1 MKILHTADWHAGRQL
16 HGVDRTAEIR
26 EVLEEIAELAQ
37 QQAVDLI
44 LVAGDIYD
52 TKNPSADAE
61 AAVYDFF
68 RTVGSNGIPS
78 VVIAGNHDSPS
89 RLDAVSHLL
98 KLANVHVVGH
108 PKVSSQGGVF
118 DLPIGSETARVAALP
133 FVSERRIVK
142 VAELLDTD
150 PGQWLEKYQQ
160 GMRKLIQ
167 NLTVSFS
174 SEFVNLMLLHT
185 TMDGATLSQSEY
197 VFHCTETYAL
207 DADILPDKLNY
218 AAFGHIHK
226 SQAIKGFAE
235 NAGRYSG
242 SILQL
247 DFGEQGDD
255 KFVYLVDAQ
264 PGKPTELIEAVKL
277 QGGKKLKR
285 LSLELDA
292 MDRKLE
298 DIRSYEGWLK
308 LKLKLDQPRPGLK
321 DRIKAEFPQ
330 VLSVE
335 IELPEQ
341 EVIEEVG
348 VDLQKMSLLDAY
360 AQYYLEQRGK
370 DLPSDLKEAFN
381 QLYAVQDEPETEVAA

>member
-16 HGVDRTAEIR
+16 HGIDRTGEIR
-26 EVLEEIAELAQ
+26 EVLQEIVELAKTH
-37 QQAVDLI
+37 AVDLI

-52 TKNPSADAE
+52 SKNPGAEAE

-68 RTVGSNGIPS
+68 KSLGQAGIPS

-98 KLANVHVVGH
+98 ELARVYVIGH
-108 PKVSSQGGVF
+108 PRVSSQGGVF
-118 DLPIGSETARVAALP
+118 DLPIGNETARIAALP

-142 VAELLDTD
+142 VGELLDAD

-167 NLTVSFS
+167 NLTASFNS
-174 SEFVNLMLLHT
+174 DLVNLMLMHT
-185 TMDGATLSQSEY
+185 TMHGATLSQSEY
-197 VFHCTETYAL
+197 VFHCTEAYAL
-207 DADILPDKLNY
+207 NADVLPEKANY
-218 AAFGHIHK
+218 IALGHIHK
-226 SQAIKGFAE
+226 SQAIEGFAE

-255 KFVYLVDAQ
+255 KFVYLLEAKAA
-264 PGKPTELIEAVKL
+264 KPTELLEAIKL
-277 QGGKKLKR
+277 KGGKKLKR
-285 LSLELDA
+285 LNLELDA
-292 MDRKLE
+292 MERKLE
-298 DIRSYEGWLK
+298 EIRSFDGWLK
-308 LKLKLDQPRPGLK
+308 LKLHLDQPRPGLK
-321 DRIKAEFPQ
+321 DRIKAEFPS

-341 EVIEEVG
+341 EHIEVANL
-348 VDLQKMSLLDAY
+348 DLQKMSLMDAY

-370 DLPSDLKEAFN
+370 DLPKDVREAFTL
-381 QLYAVQDEPETEVAA
+381 LYAGQDEAETDVAA

>member
-16 HGVDRTAEIR
+16 HGVDRTSEIR
-26 EVLEEIAELAQ
+26 EVLQEIAELAKQ
-37 QQAVDLI
+37 HKVDLI

-52 TKNPSADAE
+52 TKNPGADAE

-68 RTVGSNGIPS
+68 RDVGSAGIPS

-98 KLANVHVVGH
+98 QLANVFVIGH

-118 DLPIGSETARVAALP
+118 DLPIGNELARIAALP

-142 VAELLDTD
+142 VGELLDAD

-167 NLTVSFS
+167 NLSASFS
-174 SEFVNLMLLHT
+174 SEVVNLMLMHT
-185 TMDGATLSQSEY
+185 TMHGATLSQSEY

-207 DADILPDKLNY
+207 NADILPGKANY
-218 AAFGHIHK
+218 IAMGHIHK
-226 SQAIKGFAE
+226 TQAIQGFAE

-242 SILQL
+242 SVLQL

-255 KFVYLVDAQ
+255 KFVYLVEARA
-264 PGKPTELIEAVKL
+264 GKPTELIDAIKL
-277 QGGKKLKR
+277 KGGKQLKR

-298 DIRSYEGWLK
+298 DIRSFEGWLK
-308 LKLKLDQPRPGLK
+308 LKLKLEQPRPGLK
-321 DRIKAEFPQ
+321 DRIKAEFPN

-341 EVIEEVG
+341 DLVEETG

-360 AQYYLEQRGK
+360 SQYYLEQRGK
-370 DLPSDLKEAFN
+370 ELPKDIKEAFN
-381 QLYAVQDEPETEVAA
+381 QLYVGQEDTETEVAV